1 MHLKREKININ
12 LSDSKALNDIIF
24 SALGLTEEERKEAYR
39 SMAEL
44 GKINLIKQRVYK
56 YG

>member
-12 LSDSKALNDIIF
+12 LLECKDLDDIIF
-24 SALGLTEEERKEAYR
+24 SVFGLTEEERKEAYR